1 MKKKLFC
8 AFLAALMS
16 GAVFVSCKT
25 GTDKPY
31 STSDSITGTVLVSDT
46 VPDIPVRDL

>member
-1 MKKKLFC
+1 MEKKLFC

-25 GTDKPY
+25 GTDNRIQPR
-31 STSDSITGTVLVSDT
+31 TA
-46 VPDIPVRDL
+46 